1 MPICFFKFA
10 PKFMGKM
17 SKRMIDV
24 QKDII
29 TDKEEELK
37 YMADKK
43 ADISKDAIT
52 KTARAIKSGLADEV
66 AYCKHCGVEIDVDSN
81 FCKKC
86 GKQQ

>member
-1 MPICFFKFA
+1 
-10 PKFMGKM
+10 M

-24 QKDII
+24 HKDII

-43 ADISKDAIT
+43 TDISKDAIT
-52 KTARAIKSGLADEV
+52 KTARAIKDGLTDEV
-66 AYCKHCGVEIDVDSN
+66 VYCKHCGAEIDADSS